1 MSEMK
6 ACWCCGIRQNPVDE
20 KNAEYETLVR
30 MILESGDER
39 QLLTLID
46 LMRAKI
52 TTGVSTSVGP
62 SKLAYPQKELWHAQ
76 IISAASAALVCK
88 LLERQ

>member
-6 ACWCCGIRQNPVDE
+6 ACRCCGIRQNPVDE
-20 KNAEYETLVR
+20 KNAEYETLVHLV
-30 MILESGDER
+30 LESGDER

-52 TTGVSTSVGP
+52 TTGVSTSVG
-62 SKLAYPQKELWHAQ
+62 SGKLAYPQTELWHAQ
-76 IISAASAALVCK
+76 IISAAAYALVTK